1 MKKIFLLLSVV
12 GLFSLTSC
20 DYDDDIDNDT
30 ISEVFEINGDFLPD
44 SETGQYSLY
53 YPLNPELFPGD
64 MVLVYRR
71 NGSFDG
77 STIWEPIP
85 RTLYF
90 ANGAGPDT
98 EVDYDFN
105 FTRYDILLYMDIA
118 FGNLADFP
126 ELTNNQTFRIVIIPG
141 YDNTDYSS
149 LNLNDYNA
157 VAKKLNIHES
167 DIQRIAN

>member
-20 DYDDDIDNDT
+20 DYDDDVDNDT

-44 SETGQYSLY
+44 PETGQYSLY

-71 NGSFDG
+71 NGSFNG

-85 RTLYF
+85 RTLYLS
-90 ANGAGPDT
+90 NGD

-105 FTRYDILLYMDIA
+105 FTRYDILLYMDA
-118 FGNLADFP
+118 TFDLAQAP
-126 ELTNNQTFRIVIIPG
+126 QYTTNQTFRIVILPG

-157 VAKKLNIHES
+157 IAKKLNIYES